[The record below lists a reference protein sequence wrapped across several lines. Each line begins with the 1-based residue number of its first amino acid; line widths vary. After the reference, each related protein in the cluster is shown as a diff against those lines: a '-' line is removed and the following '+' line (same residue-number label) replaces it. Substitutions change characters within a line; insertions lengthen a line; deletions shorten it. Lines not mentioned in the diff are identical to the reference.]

1 LKILLKN
8 GRVVDY
14 ASKTNEKID
23 ILIEDGVI
31 IKLQKEILAK
41 ADNVIDC
48 TGLVIIPGMIDMHC
62 HLREPGFEYKETIE
76 TGSKSAVK
84 GGFTTICPM
93 PNTNPTPDSAFI
105 LEKILAEA
113 KRVNLCNILP
123 YGSVS
128 KGEKGEELTDFEELK
143 KAGAVAFS
151 DDGMPVINSRMMRQA
166 IIKANS
172 LGTFVA
178 SHCEEKSV
186 ADGAINAGKI
196 QEELGVKGVLPEAE
210 EIMAAREI
218 VISETNNVRAHICH
232 ISTKTSVNM
241 IRDAKKRWVKIT
253 CETCPHYFCFTVD
266 EVLTSGTNA
275 KMNPPLREE
284 EDRQAVIRGLVD
296 GTIDMI
302 ATDHAPH
309 TAEEKAKPITEAP
322 SGITGLETSLALG
335 ITELVDAGYL
345 TMKQLLRLMS
355 TNPAAMYHLDA
366 GYLAEGGPADVI
378 LIDTAA
384 EFIPEQYASKAT
396 NTPFTGWKLKG
407 EVKKSVRQSLKD
419 FQAKAK
425 AQEQNKTTEKSK
437 THKKGEVEL

>member
-1 LKILLKN
+1 MKILLKN

-241 IRDAKKRWVKIT
+241 IRDAKKRGVKIT

-275 KMNPPLREE
+275 KMNPPLRDEK
-284 EDRQAVIRGLVD
+284 DRQAIIEALKD
-296 GTIDMI
+296 GTIDAI
-302 ATDHAPH
+302 ITDHAPH
-309 TAEEKAKPITEAP
+309 SEEEKERELSKAPNGIIGFETALPAINTYLIDKNLLTEMDMVK
-322 SGITGLETSLALG
+322 LTS
-335 ITELVDAGYL
+335 Y
-345 TMKQLLRLMS
+345 
-355 TNPAAMYHLDA
+355 NPAKLLNLDK
-366 GYLAEGGPADVI
+366 GEIKEGKIADLTI
-378 LIDTAA
+378 YDT
-384 EFIPEQYASKAT
+384 EESYIYTKDMIVSKSK
-396 NTPFTGWKLKG
+396 NTPFIGKKLKG
-407 EVKKSVRQSLKD
+407 KVKYTIVNGNIVYKD
-419 FQAKAK
+419 
-425 AQEQNKTTEKSK
+425 
-437 THKKGEVEL
+437 